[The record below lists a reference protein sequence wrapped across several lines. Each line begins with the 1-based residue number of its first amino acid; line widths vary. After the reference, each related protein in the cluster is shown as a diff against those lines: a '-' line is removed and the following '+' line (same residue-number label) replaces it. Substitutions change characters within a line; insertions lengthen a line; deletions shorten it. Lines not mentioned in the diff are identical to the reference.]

1 MPKYQT
7 SLPKVALPLSNG
19 KQLKNDTGKI
29 ITFLSDLPENRIPGR
44 TDSSLAIVCKLLR
57 ILRIFFADR
66 SSSLKTMGPSASF
79 RCPPS
84 CFFPTLFRTLIAGSV
99 VMTACISRE
108 ILNILLHTFK
118 ISPNLHK
125 FSTLMVPLCFYLFRE
140 KSLCGNKEVNI

>member
-7 SLPKVALPLSNG
+7 SLPKVASPLSNG

-84 CFFPTLFRTLIAGSV
+84 CFFSHTVPHFDRWLSCHDSVYFPRNFKHTPAYFQNITKFAQIFHLDGSFMFLF
-99 VMTACISRE
+99 
-108 ILNILLHTFK
+108 F
-118 ISPNLHK
+118 
-125 FSTLMVPLCFYLFRE
+125 
-140 KSLCGNKEVNI
+140 